1 MTDRIAA
8 QLERSYRAVM
18 RETPEQRAL
27 VEPLPPEKA
36 AQLIRLIAAGSR
48 RDARKLARS
57 YGCGGGSRDLD
68 LAIGRAILHD
78 RASLERALAP

>member
-27 VEPLPPEKA
+27 VEPLPAAKA
-36 AQLIRLIAAGSR
+36 AQLLRLLAAGSR
-48 RDARKLARS
+48 RDARRLARS

-68 LAIGRAILHD
+68 LAIGRVILHD
-78 RASLERALAP
+78 RASLERELTT